1 MDFESLANS
10 RLGIG
15 MALSASRAMPRA
27 AGYALAQRVA
37 RRVAKDRMLPMTRA
51 IRANQWV
58 VSGRALSAAE
68 LDQAAFQVLAN
79 SGRFLFDLF
88 HLPEGPDAIFRLVK
102 RDEVFERL
110 LAMSAEG
117 PLVVAGIH
125 LGNFDLV
132 GRALAYSGWRPQVLS
147 VPDPTGAYEQQNEMR
162 RQAGFDITPVS
173 VAALTKAA
181 RRLKDGGV
189 VVTGLDRPIPDP
201 EAQVRFFGEPAPL
214 PLLHVRLAMRAG
226 APVVVASAPLDDDG
240 RYRLEISEP
249 IAMEGG
255 DAVANAER
263 VAAEAERMIAARPR
277 QWAMPHAVWP
287 HVEAP

>member
-58 VSGRALSAAE
+58 VSGRKLSPAE
-68 LDQAAFQVLAN
+68 LDQAAYQVLAN

-88 HLPEGPDAIFRLVK
+88 HLPEGADAVFRLVK
-102 RDEVFERL
+102 RDETFERL
-110 LAMSAEG
+110 LRLSAEG

-132 GRALAYSGWRPQVLS
+132 GRALAYAGWRAQVLS
-147 VPDPTGAYEQQNEMR
+147 VPDPNGAYEQQNEMR
-162 RQAGFDITPVS
+162 RQAGLEVTPVS
-173 VAALTKAA
+173 VRSLAQAA
-181 RRLKDGGV
+181 RRLREGGV
-189 VVTGLDRPIPDP
+189 VVTGLDRPIPEP

-214 PLLHVRLAMRAG
+214 PLLHVRLAMKANV
-226 APVVVASAPLDDDG
+226 PVVVASAPLDEDG
-240 RYRLEISEP
+240 RYRLETSEP
-249 IAMEGG
+249 IEMEGD

-263 VAAEAERMIAARPR
+263 LAAEAERMIAARPR

-287 HVEAP
+287 HVEVP